1 MKTMNKITGEYLPY
15 EVRNLIMDQRIN
27 YTNDYESKYP
37 LLKYFYYGEF
47 PIRENFILHFNSLY
61 NKEGKYPLISLFIK
75 EDLKEEI
82 DVNKLPSVIEEI
94 IKKKNRMDIIDFPSM
109 YDENNNL
116 KEINP
121 NRKDEL
127 KFDELLLKH
136 SYRNIYGANKV
147 NYANGDLIEYD
158 YDKIERELCSKF
170 IGVFKK

>member
-1 MKTMNKITGEYLPY
+1 
-15 EVRNLIMDQRIN
+15 
-27 YTNDYESKYP
+27 
-37 LLKYFYYGEF
+37 
-47 PIRENFILHFNSLY
+47 
-61 NKEGKYPLISLFIK
+61 
-75 EDLKEEI
+75 
-82 DVNKLPSVIEEI
+82 
-94 IKKKNRMDIIDFPSM
+94 MDIIDFPSM

-136 SYRNIYGANKV
+136 SYRNIYGVNKV